1 MKKARLLLTTV
12 AMAAAMSFTA
22 FAGEWKQ
29 DATGYWYQNDDGSF
43 PTNSWQE
50 ISGKQYYFGADGY
63 MLANTTTP
71 DGKQVGADGA
81 LVQAPLFDFDGA
93 NARATYVKHEVSTDY
108 DGNPCL
114 ILYYNYT
121 NKRQETKSAMWGDC
135 YIKAFQNGIECD
147 YTFMN
152 YDNKTGKTERDNM
165 DKEIMSGVTITVADV
180 FKLTDMSDVTLDISD
195 MWDWDNKTSTTAVL
209 KLQ

>member
-1 MKKARLLLTTV
+1 MKKAKLLLTTV

-29 DATGYWYQNDDGSF
+29 DTTGYWYQNDDGSF
-43 PTNSWQE
+43 PTNTWQE

-81 LVQAPLFDFDGA
+81 LVQAPLFDFDVT
-93 NARATYVKHEVSTDY
+93 NAHATYVKHEVTTDHNG
-108 DGNPCL
+108 DPCV
-114 ILYYNYT
+114 IIYYNYT
-121 NKRQETKSAMWGDC
+121 NKRSESKSADWGDV
-135 YIKAFQNGIECD
+135 YIKAFQNGVQCD
-147 YTFMN
+147 HAYLD
-152 YDNKTGKTERDNM
+152 YDNKTGKTELDNAR
-165 DKEIMSGVTITVADV
+165 KEIMSGVTITVAEA
-180 FKLTDMSDVTLDISD
+180 FKITDMSDVTLNIKD